1 LLDFVRIFLARAV
14 MVRTAAVLAWVSRT
28 AKAGHYPAT
37 ASSEPRYTAPLD
49 SMPGYVLIVEA
60 NADLQQQIGAALKQ
74 GGYELAAETE
84 ASWAKRSIA
93 VRSPDV
99 VVLGTKLGGSDGDGF
114 RLAEELRHDDDTR
127 TVPIVFI
134 ATTHR
139 GASHRAEARRRFAP
153 AEYLLA
159 PQEVGKLVS
168 SIRSLSVETT
178 EVSANPLDIEA
189 TPPPAPIAKSTL
201 RDPVQQREGRDVE
214 RSAKHL
220 VADADQAAL
229 SGTLKRTP
237 FPRLLQRLYA
247 DRASGSLLLLKDA
260 SKDATKKIVAFL
272 GGYPIAVRSNV
283 ASETL
288 GRILLEKR
296 LITAATLDESV
307 RRMEK
312 EKRQQGQI
320 LIEMGA
326 LSPYN
331 LERALVEQVEAKLF
345 EIFSWRDGKYMFKA
359 GESAPPGAVR
369 PQRPPAALILE
380 GIRSHYDHER
390 QQAVLDRHVDTYP
403 ALSSDPILRL
413 QEMTA
418 DPTELAFIQSL
429 DGTRPLDAVL
439 GGAAIPAETA
449 RLLLVALF
457 ESGMIQRH
465 ETTTRRKGPPVL
477 PPPAPNPSGIPGAMA
492 PGPTAPLSSG
502 QLAMMLQTAQTQDYF
517 WVLGVERDA
526 PAAEVDRA
534 YEALARSFHAD
545 RYRLASDEDRRTA
558 HDVFERLTEA
568 HRTLRDTTRRRAYL
582 AKLAKASGDEPPAH
596 RPAAPASVA
605 GVPAGAP
612 SAAAA
617 RALYETGL
625 EHLRARRHHE
635 AVEALRQAAR
645 LVPNEAD
652 YRAALGWALFRQAP
666 ADARAGRAAVA
677 ELRRALQIDE
687 RNRNAAQ
694 RLAEIYAQTGQPELA
709 VTELERL
716 LRIDPGDL
724 EAAEELRRL
733 RAR

>member
-1 LLDFVRIFLARAV
+1 MPPAMGPVEQSSPV
-14 MVRTAAVLAWVSRT
+14 PTRTC
-28 AKAGHYPAT
+28 
-37 ASSEPRYTAPLD
+37 YTSPLH
-49 SMPGYVLIVEA
+49 SMGGYVLIVEA
-60 NADLQQQIGAALKQ
+60 NADLQQQIGAALRQ

-84 ASWAKRSIA
+84 AAWAKRSIA

-99 VVLGTKLGGSDGDGF
+99 VVLGTKLGDGDGF
-114 RLAEELRHDDDTR
+114 RLADELRRDPETR
-127 TVPIVFI
+127 EIPIVFI

-153 AEYLLA
+153 AEYLVTPLDVGALLPNVRNLA
-159 PQEVGKLVS
+159 AHGTNTPAPVADPDAD
-168 SIRSLSVETT
+168 T
-178 EVSANPLDIEA
+178 EV
-189 TPPPAPIAKSTL
+189 TPVPTPIAKSTL

-220 VADADQAAL
+220 VADSAQAEL
-229 SGTLKRTP
+229 SGALKRTP

-247 DRASGSLLLLKDA
+247 DRATGSLLLLKDE
-260 SKDATKKIVAFL
+260 TKKIVAFS
-272 GGYPIAVRSNV
+272 GGYPVAVRSNV

-296 LITAATLDESV
+296 LITAAALDESV
-307 RRMEK
+307 RRMQK

-326 LSPYN
+326 LSPFN

-345 EIFSWRDGKYMFKA
+345 EIFSWRDGKFMFKTGEGAPA
-359 GESAPPGAVR
+359 GAIR

-380 GIRSHYDHER
+380 GIRTHYDHER
-390 QQAVLDRHVDTYP
+390 QKAVLDRHADTYP
-403 ALSSDPILRL
+403 ALSSDPVLRL
-413 QEMTA
+413 QEMTS
-418 DPTELAFIQSL
+418 DPSELAFIRSL
-429 DGTRPLDAVL
+429 DGTRQLDAVL
-439 GGAAIPAETA
+439 RGAAIPGETA

-457 ESGMIQRH
+457 ESGMVQRH
-465 ETTTRRKGPPVL
+465 ETTSRRRSPPVVPPL
-477 PPPAPNPSGIPGAMA
+477 PSNPTGIPAPLA
-492 PGPTAPLSSG
+492 PAPTAPLSSG

-517 WVLGVERDA
+517 WVLGVEQDA

-545 RYRLASDEDRRTA
+545 RYRLASDEDRKTA
-558 HDVFERLTEA
+558 QDVFERLTEA
-568 HRTLRDTTRRRAYL
+568 HRTLRDAGRRRAYL
-582 AKLAKASGDEPPAH
+582 AKLAKAAATAGDERTERTVA
-596 RPAAPASVA
+596 PAAIPGLPS
-605 GVPAGAP
+605 GTP

-617 RALYETGL
+617 RALYDTGL
-625 EHLRARRHHE
+625 GHLRARRHHE

-677 ELRRALQIDE
+677 ELRRALQIDD
-687 RNRNAAQ
+687 RNRSAAQ

-716 LRIDPGDL
+716 LTIDPGDL
-724 EAAEELRRL
+724 EVAEELRRL
-733 RAR
+733 RTR